1 MIRNSMKGGL
11 VVLALAG
18 AASVAFADPAGGPKA
33 FSTLEAGLWE
43 IKGVGSDMSVHKLCV
58 SDMRQ
63 LLQPLQIQPMC
74 KQFIAEDAADYVTAS
89 FDCAA
94 QGQGRTSVRV
104 ETSRLV
110 QIDSQGI
117 SGGRPFAARM
127 EGRRVGLCQGALR

>member
-1 MIRNSMKGGL
+1 MMIRNYGSGL
-11 VVLALAG
+11 AALALLG

-33 FSTLEAGLWE
+33 LGTLETGLWE
-43 IKGVGSDMSVHKLCV
+43 IKGVGTDMSSHKLCV

-63 LLQPLQIQPMC
+63 LLQPVQIQPMC
-74 KQFIAEDAADYVTAS
+74 KQFISDDAADHVTAS

-127 EGRRVGLCQGALR
+127 EGRRVGACQGALR